1 MDFRYAIILFLLLLL
16 FSACLFLVDFFSF
29 GKVGACYFL
38 DIFNKWAGS
47 AIGNDSTATGAIR
60 AVDGCPP
67 SLIPCLKCL
76 LSYHS
81 RFLSLLI

>member
-1 MDFRYAIILFLLLLL
+1 MGQERAEWGMGQKR
-16 FSACLFLVDFFSF
+16 AEW

-67 SLIPCLKCL
+67 SLIPCLKCM

-81 RFLSLLI
+81 CFLSLLI